1 MLEPILLP
9 KLQIYFAEFPYNLSE
24 YIYVLASNLGYLL
37 RSRYGCATS
46 FSSYQAKE
54 TYLKP
59 ITYFLL
65 LITIQ
70 SMSHLP
76 QMKDTGKKI
85 AMLFYSF
92 STLNSHHLSLLIV
105 TQYLNIKIF
114 LFLLPIHFYI
124 HKKPS
129 SHIYI
134 NHFLVTT
141 TKICSYHS
149 STFIHIN
156 PSTE

>member
-1 MLEPILLP
+1 LSAPLAPGRQVYRLPPTLRMLGLNPLGTAASLLFHRAKLKKLSSLPYILPSLHNNP
-9 KLQIYFAEFPYNLSE
+9 E
-24 YIYVLASNLGYLL
+24 YAP
-37 RSRYGCATS
+37 S
-46 FSSYQAKE
+46 FTK
-54 TYLKP
+54 K
-59 ITYFLL
+59 
-65 LITIQ
+65 
-70 SMSHLP
+70 HL
-76 QMKDTGKKI
+76 GKKI
-85 AMLFYSF
+85 VMLSYSF
-92 STLNSHHLSLLIV
+92 STLNSHHPSLLIV

-134 NHFLVTT
+134 NLFLVTT

-149 STFIHIN
+149 STFIHTN